1 MKALLRLPC
10 SVRELLASL
19 DLELYGGALCEMGTP
34 TCLADLKY
42 LDEEVLKSDMPTLK
56 AIDRPT
62 APAGRH
68 RGSAQG
74 VIPITHLVQCYT
86 CSCTDEAR
94 HAVEGGWPLPP
105 SSERRGPAPNR
116 TRARARFV

>member
-56 AIDRPT
+56 AIDRRRLL
-62 APAGRH
+62 AAIV
-68 RGSAQG
+68 A
-74 VIPITHLVQCYT
+74 
-86 CSCTDEAR
+86 
-94 HAVEGGWPLPP
+94 LPK
-105 SSERRGPAPNR
+105 E
-116 TRARARFV
+116 